1 MPIKPLKEVLTESLV
16 TLNQYQTGQ
25 VKQIKTNRPWLD
37 AQGGI
42 TPKTFI
48 TIFGAS
54 FGGKSTEL
62 ENLKMDIMDVN
73 INPEAVDYVWVSNS
87 FEMTNF
93 ATTLRDVKKITKKQ
107 YKEILNSPFTEEE
120 KETLAEYKK
129 TKFDGRFFVNHVPL
143 SAEEF
148 IKETEEFL
156 KQNIDKKLVVLDLD
170 HAGLLKAKN
179 DNKKL
184 AIDDMVEGLNEL
196 KNRYQNFVVVLL
208 MQANR
213 SVLLRLKEKSNESR
227 LRRDDL
233 STSDAVY
240 QISDFVYGLQNAN
253 YLGIEQY
260 ALIKPEKY
268 PHLEHRF
275 TEENKHGKVSLYTDN
290 CIFVEVLKDR
300 TADIGYTDI
309 YTIEIKNFEKPEQTT
324 TSFSAPKFNTIPVF
338 EKPIDEIVAPISF
351 DNLSSVF
358 GGSDAPF

>member
-120 KETLAEYKK
+120 KETLAKYKE

-309 YTIEIKNFEKPEQTT
+309 YTIEIKSFEKPKQTT
-324 TSFSAPKFNTIPVF
+324 TPFSAPKFNTVPVF

-358 GGSDAPF
+358 GDSDAPF